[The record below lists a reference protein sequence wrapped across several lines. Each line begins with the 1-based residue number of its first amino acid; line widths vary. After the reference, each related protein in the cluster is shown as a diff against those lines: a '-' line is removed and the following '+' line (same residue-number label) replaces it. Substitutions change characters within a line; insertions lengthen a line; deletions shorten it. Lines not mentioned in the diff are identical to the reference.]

1 MRSDVG
7 RPEEKRAARIR
18 RHQRVRRTIR
28 GTADRPR
35 LCVFKSL
42 SHIYAQLIDDEVG
55 WTLVSASTLSKELQA
70 SGTRVKKTEAAKAV
84 GALIAER
91 AMAANIQAVV
101 FDRAGYPYHG
111 RIKALA
117 SAARDRGLRF

>member
-1 MRSDVG
+1 MG

-18 RHQRVRRTIR
+18 RHQRVRRTIC

-42 SHIYAQLIDDEVG
+42 NHIYAQLIDDEVG
-55 WTLVSASTLSKELQA
+55 RTLVSASTLSKELQA

>member
-1 MRSDVG
+1 MG
-7 RPEEKRAARIR
+7 RPEEKRAARVR
-18 RHQRVRRTIR
+18 RHQRVRRSVR
-28 GTADRPR
+28 GTAERPR

-42 SHIYAQLIDDEVG
+42 NHIYAQIIDDDG
-55 WTLVSASTLSKELQA
+55 GRTLVSASTLSKELKA
-70 SGTRVKKTEAAKAV
+70 PETRVKKTEAAKAV
-84 GALIAER
+84 GTLVADR

>member
-1 MRSDVG
+1 MG
-7 RPEEKRAARIR
+7 RPEEKRAARVR
-18 RHQRVRRTIR
+18 RHERVRRTIR
-28 GTADRPR
+28 GTAERPR

-42 SHIYAQLIDDEVG
+42 NHIYAQVIDDEAG
-55 WTLVSASTLSKELQA
+55 RTLASASTLSKELKA
-70 SGTRVKKTEAAKAV
+70 PETRVKKTEAAKAV
-84 GALIAER
+84 GTLVAER